1 LTTISRRG
9 IAAFATVGAAAL
21 FLAGCAPAP
30 ESSGGASGGTDGGGE
45 AASEILPCMVSDTGG
60 FDDNSFNELG
70 KNGLD
75 DGAAAIGVE
84 GTAVESKS
92 DADYAPNIDTLI
104 SQGCNL
110 IFTVGFALSQATVEA
125 ALANP
130 DVNFAIIDDAA
141 DNDFDGETDAPNI
154 KPILFDTSQAAFLA
168 GYSAASVSKS
178 GIVGTYGGM
187 NFPTVSIFMDGFA
200 QGVEY
205 HNSEKGTS
213 VQVLGWDREAQDG
226 TFIGSFEA
234 GTDSLNA
241 AQNLIDQGADVILPV
256 GGPIYQSAA
265 EAIAD
270 SGKEIALIGCDADL
284 FETDPNYQDQYLT
297 SILKG
302 MQIATSDVIEL
313 TNESGFDNTPYLGNL
328 ENDGVGVAPFH
339 NYEETVSAELQGE
352 LDTIREGIIAGDIEV
367 TSYLNS

>member
-1 LTTISRRG
+1 M
-9 IAAFATVGAAAL
+9 VGAAAL
-21 FLAGCAPAP
+21 FLTGCAPAP
-30 ESSGGASGGTDGGGE
+30 AGSGAPSPGAGGS
-45 AASEILPCMVSDTGG
+45 AAAGDVQPCMVSDTGG

-75 DGAAAIGVE
+75 AGAAAIGVE
-84 GTAVESKS
+84 GIAVQSDT
-92 DADYAPNIDTLI
+92 DADYAPNIDNLI

-110 IFTVGFALSQATVEA
+110 IFTVGFNLSAATVEA

-141 DNDFDGETDAPNI
+141 DNDFNGETDAPNI
-154 KPILFDTSQAAFLA
+154 KPILYDTSQAAFLA
-168 GYSAASVSKS
+168 GYAAASVSKS

-200 QGVEY
+200 QGVDY
-205 HNSEKGTS
+205 YNSEKGTA

-226 TFIGSFEA
+226 TFIGVFA
-234 GTDSLNA
+234 PGTESLTA

-270 SGKEIALIGCDADL
+270 SGKEIALIGVDADL

-302 MQIATSDVIEL
+302 MQVAVSDVIEL
-313 TNESGFDNTPYLGNL
+313 TAASGFDNTPYLGNL
-328 ENDGVGVAPFH
+328 ENDGVGIAPFH
-339 NYEETVSAELQGE
+339 NWESKVSPDLQGE
-352 LDTIREGIIAGDIEV
+352 LDTIRAGIIAGDIEV